1 MLLQFKV
8 IRNGTRLVV
17 HTTHRIE
24 ARLFSRIFSRF
35 TKSSIC
41 RISTFINARMY
52 HLPCRIDGY
61 GHNHTTFFLY
71 IVDRSWQTART
82 QRTTVQR

>member
-24 ARLFSRIFSRF
+24 ARLFSRIFSCLSE
-35 TKSSIC
+35 SSVRRIGTFIDTRMDNLTC
-41 RISTFINARMY
+41 RIYRNGD
-52 HLPCRIDGY
+52 H
-61 GHNHTTFFLY
+61 HTPFFLY
-71 IVDRSWQTART
+71 IIYRHWQTTRT
-82 QRTTVQR
+82 Q